1 VEVVRREC
9 DLRCELLDQAVA
21 AAHSATD
28 VVDALVGS
36 FEHFLGDFP
45 GSFRAAR
52 RRRRRGGSSG
62 DPHRRGS
69 AAPSRTAP

>member
-21 AAHSATD
+21 AAHSASD

-36 FEHFLGDFP
+36 FEHFLGEGP
-45 GSFRAAR
+45 GTFAMFYEMLTLAQHFGLVAQHLELR
-52 RRRRRGGSSG
+52 RLAE
-62 DPHRRGS
+62 H
-69 AAPSRTAP
+69 